1 MYLRSP
7 PAGSLADEILNHDT
21 ANSDQHYAQAKS
33 ILSNLKEMSERYS
46 DFGSC
51 HSSSSGGEA
60 AEDDVFTTHARKK
73 KARKQKLSITP
84 GKEYFLKKPNL
95 ASSPQL

>member
-1 MYLRSP
+1 MSLRSP
-7 PAGSLADEILNHDT
+7 PAGSLAAEILNT
-21 ANSDQHYAQAKS
+21 GTGSSDQHYAQARS

-51 HSSSSGGEA
+51 YSSSDGADDEGFKAGG
-60 AEDDVFTTHARKK
+60 RKK
-73 KARKQKLSITP
+73 KGKKHKLSITP
-84 GKEYFLKKPNL
+84 GREYFMKKPNL

>member
-1 MYLRSP
+1 M
-7 PAGSLADEILNHDT
+7 ADEILNHDT

-51 HSSSSGGEA
+51 YSTSSGDEA
-60 AEDDVFTTHARKK
+60 ADGFKTYSKK
-73 KARKQKLSITP
+73 KKGKKHKLSISP
-84 GKEYFLKKPNL
+84 GREYFLKKPNL
-95 ASSPQL
+95 ATSPQL